1 MKETAKQVHGWHQDT
16 LVKRRDRKSHEKKV
30 VTSYDT
36 QNNKTGQ
43 KQTQTGAKK
52 HKKMTACELEST
64 QGNNNAFWVAKL
76 ERMGWNYTKKATR
89 KEQDRMQVA
98 VALPNAKVKTPKHH
112 FGHFQSLEQNADGTN
127 RLVKYDQL
135 LVFCSNPRLF

>member
-1 MKETAKQVHGWHQDT
+1 
-16 LVKRRDRKSHEKKV
+16 VKRRDRKSHEKKV

-52 HKKMTACELEST
+52 HKEMTACELEST

-76 ERMGWNYTKKATR
+76 ERMG
-89 KEQDRMQVA
+89 
-98 VALPNAKVKTPKHH
+98 
-112 FGHFQSLEQNADGTN
+112 
-127 RLVKYDQL
+127 
-135 LVFCSNPRLF
+135 

>member
-1 MKETAKQVHGWHQDT
+1 
-16 LVKRRDRKSHEKKV
+16 VKRRDRKSHEKKV
-30 VTSYDT
+30 VTSYDDT

-76 ERMGWNYTKKATR
+76 ERMG
-89 KEQDRMQVA
+89 
-98 VALPNAKVKTPKHH
+98 
-112 FGHFQSLEQNADGTN
+112 
-127 RLVKYDQL
+127 
-135 LVFCSNPRLF
+135 